1 MGNKPAKKR
10 IWIVLATVAGIF
22 LIVMTVLYL
31 TKDIWEN
38 VTDINQYEELLG
50 VDGKYKNNLVGYN
63 DIFPDS
69 LDKVD
74 NVEAFKYIYYN
85 PWDPNYFGYL
95 VCSYSEAL
103 YEEEVARLNALDR
116 KEYEGIYGIEK
127 FPYELC
133 AVYADDA
140 YGIIYA
146 LTDKEEKKIV
156 YVALE
161 FCNYFTDIKYEK
173 KMETKYLPIGF
184 NANPGNERRK
194 AFDERSRGK

>member
-1 MGNKPAKKR
+1 MINKPAQKR
-10 IWIVLATVAGIF
+10 IWIVLAIVVGIL
-22 LIVMTVLYL
+22 LIMMVILHFS
-31 TKDIWEN
+31 KDRREDVTN
-38 VTDINQYEELLG
+38 VNQYEELLG
-50 VDGKYKNNLVGYN
+50 RDGKYKDNLVGYN

-74 NVEAFKYIYYN
+74 NVEAFEYVYYN

-133 AVYADDA
+133 AVYADDT

-146 LTDKEEKKIV
+146 LTDRGEKINRFSHRKFTKQTQNHP
-156 YVALE
+156 
-161 FCNYFTDIKYEK
+161 FCFV
-173 KMETKYLPIGF
+173 
-184 NANPGNERRK
+184 
-194 AFDERSRGK
+194 